1 MFASNYCVLLSLND
15 NHKTNVNPQMGNPE
29 KLATYVTQDEEKQY
43 KKHNAICVGHHIT
56 QANINNVNK
65 TRALPQIIM
74 IIPISFISWLVGRI

>member
-1 MFASNYCVLLSLND
+1 
-15 NHKTNVNPQMGNPE
+15 MGNPE

-74 IIPISFISWLVGRI
+74 IIPISFISWLVGRICIYQLPLKRFHLKSLQNLYQS